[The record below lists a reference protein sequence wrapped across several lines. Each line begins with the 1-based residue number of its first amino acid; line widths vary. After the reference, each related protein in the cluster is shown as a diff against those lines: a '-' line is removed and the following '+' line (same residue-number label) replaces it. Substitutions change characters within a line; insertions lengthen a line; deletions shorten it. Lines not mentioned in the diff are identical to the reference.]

1 MSAVGE
7 KIIGGST
14 YRVAESASRK
24 DVVLADSHGG
34 VPKVS
39 VVIPVL
45 NDASGLARCLASIRA
60 NDYPDARLEIIV
72 ADNGSTDGSPE
83 VAARAGATVVALPGV
98 SVAAVRNRIAA
109 IATGEVLAFVD
120 ADHELSAGW
129 LRSAIDALAQ
139 PHVAAVGAPYH
150 PPAHATWVQR
160 MYDSFRSR
168 TAEPSETR
176 WLGGGNLA
184 IWSWA
189 FADAGG
195 FDTRLTACEDVDLC
209 QRVRQRGLRLVADE
223 RLYSV
228 HHGDPRTLRQLFVS
242 ELWRGRDN
250 LLVSFRGPLRIRD
263 LPSVLLPLVML
274 ASLLALP
281 VAGLAAAFG
290 MPLLLVIVLGV
301 VMAVPAA
308 RALAMV
314 RRLNEYTPI
323 RLAQAFVVAA
333 TYDVARAL
341 ALVIRKSH
349 RRAR

>member
-1 MSAVGE
+1 MFAVGE
-7 KIIGGST
+7 KIVSDGTHG
-14 YRVAESASRK
+14 VASAPRK
-24 DVVLADSHGG
+24 DVVLAESRGD

-45 NDASGLARCLASIRA
+45 NDATGLARCLASIRA
-60 NDYPDARLEIIV
+60 NDYPVGRLEIIV
-72 ADNGSTDGSPE
+72 ADNGSTDGSPD
-83 VAARAGATVVALPGV
+83 VAARAGATVVAVPGL

-139 PHVAAVGAPYH
+139 PRVAAVGAPYH
-150 PPAHATWVQR
+150 PPAQATWVQR

-168 TAEPSETR
+168 TAEPADTR
-176 WLGGGNLA
+176 WLGSGNLA

-189 FADAGG
+189 FAAAGG

-209 QRVRQRGLRLVADE
+209 QRVRQQGLRLVADE
-223 RLYSV
+223 RLHSV
-228 HHGDPRTLRQLFVS
+228 HYGDPRTLRQLFGS

-250 LLVSFRGPLRIRD
+250 LRVSLRAPLTLRD
-263 LPSVLLPLVML
+263 LPSVLLPMIML

-281 VAGLAAAFG
+281 LAALASVLG
-290 MPLLLVIVLGV
+290 MRWPLGLFLGV
-301 VMAVPAA
+301 VVALPAA
-308 RALAMV
+308 RGVAMA
-314 RRLNEYTPI
+314 RRLRAFTPI
-323 RLAQAFVVAA
+323 AMTQAFVVAA
-333 TYDVARAL
+333 TYDLARAL
-341 ALVIRKSH
+341 ALVMRKPH